1 MKPCVTMAHSMF
13 KKLLDNARIDYQVL
27 DQRIAFDLDSQGRK
41 IQYSNVTSQYLDDF
55 MTRLGDH
62 ARHFHTSF
70 VNIEA
75 TVPPHTDIVDQVNI
89 NFYIETGDYRTTF
102 YRSTSN
108 SAGFTYADHGDGH
121 AYRMED
127 LEPIAS
133 FVAQPGDVYVLN
145 GKIIHGVTCD
155 ASTPRKVLQVSS
167 RDLEYDQVID
177 ILSRVC

>member
-1 MKPCVTMAHSMF
+1 MAHSMF
-13 KKLLDNARIDYQVL
+13 KKLLDNVRIDYQVL

-41 IQYSNVTSQYLDDF
+41 IQYSNVTSQYLDRF
-55 MTRLGDH
+55 LSKLGDR

-102 YRSTSN
+102 YQSTNN
-108 SAGFTYADHGDGH
+108 SARFTYADHGDGH

-127 LEPIAS
+127 LEPMAS
-133 FVAQPGDVYVLN
+133 FIAQPGDVYVLN
-145 GKIIHGVTCD
+145 GKVIHGVSSETP
-155 ASTPRKVLQVSS
+155 TPRKFLQVSS
-167 RDLEYDQVID
+167 RDLEYDQVVD
-177 ILSRVC
+177 ILSRLC

>member
-1 MKPCVTMAHSMF
+1 MF
-13 KKLLDNARIDYQVL
+13 RKLFANADIDYQVL
-27 DQRIAFDLDSQGRK
+27 DQRIEFDLDSQGNK

-55 MTRLGDH
+55 MARLGDH

-102 YRSTSN
+102 YRSTNN
-108 SAGFTYADHGDGH
+108 SARFTYADHGDGH

-127 LEPIAS
+127 LQPIDS

-145 GKIIHGVTCD
+145 GKIIHGVTCET
-155 ASTPRKVLQVSS
+155 AVPRKVLQVSS
-167 RDLEYDQVID
+167 RDLEYGQVID
-177 ILSRVC
+177 ILSRIC